1 MKMNSKILAVAVVA
15 MFVATAF
22 AFVATEDNDA
32 ASGEQK
38 TYHLYFEVLNDDG
51 KVVASSWTTFSCEKN
66 NSAWAAQA
74 TVAFQSVM
82 SKYVNDVRDYYVT
95 GNEDGVRFVYDSS
108 AFWPACWYVE
118 KGKWTMVEN
127 TATEY
132 IESDTVAVTMYSPDL
147 YGELFYA
154 EELPIGADASKFVYV
169 EQGWGSFWML
179 LPQTSVTGYDSGMLL
194 YIIIAVVIIV
204 IIVAAV
210 FYMKKKNA

>member
-22 AFVATEDNDA
+22 AVVATEDNDA

-38 TYHLYFEVLNDDG
+38 TYHLYIEIIDEDM
-51 KVVASSWTTFSCEKN
+51 KVTAKQWSTFTCEKN
-66 NSAWAAQA
+66 NAAWAAKA
-74 TVAFQSVM
+74 TVELQKVVEGQVNSV
-82 SKYVNDVRDYYVT
+82 KDYYVNPST
-95 GNEDGVRFVYDSS
+95 MWIVYPEDSKWWASTFYG
-108 AFWPACWYVE
+108 E
-118 KGKWTMVEN
+118 KGKWALIDDVSTQYVEN
-127 TATEY
+127 DTTAITLCPTTIYSDCYY
-132 IESDTVAVTMYSPDL
+132 IS
-147 YGELFYA
+147 
-154 EELPIGADASKFVYV
+154 ELPVGADASKYLHIQLFGGDQY
-169 EQGWGSFWML
+169 FL